1 MFCKVGMLPLSI
13 LADGIMLHATVTK
26 VLQECKML
34 TFVRFFHPN
43 ATSYNVSCHL
53 ESMLSLYVIF
63 RLLYWHFSNC
73 ILTVILEMQIY
84 PVNWFHSL
92 VSLQICNLCE
102 SYFYNES
109 YLLCSLLIAFPPI
122 IAEAINCKVSISV
135 FLFLID
141 MW

>member
-13 LADGIMLHATVTK
+13 LARGIILHATVTI

-34 TFVRFFHPN
+34 PFVRFFHPN

-92 VSLQICNLCE
+92 VSLQICNICE
-102 SYFYNES
+102 SYFYNEICLP
-109 YLLCSLLIAFPPI
+109 YLFDVQAYMLVIFYVPFWSLFPPLQP
-122 IAEAINCKVSISV
+122 KP
-135 FLFLID
+135 
-141 MW
+141 